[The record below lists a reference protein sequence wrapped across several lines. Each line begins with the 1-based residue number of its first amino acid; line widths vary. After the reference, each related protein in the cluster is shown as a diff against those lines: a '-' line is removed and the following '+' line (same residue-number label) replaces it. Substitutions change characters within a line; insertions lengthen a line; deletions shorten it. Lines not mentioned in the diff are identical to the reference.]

1 MGSTCG
7 SSLISCYS
15 LLPSFPLTVS
25 HILFFFLLF
34 SPSYTHAH
42 FHSFSLFIANSL
54 FVEEEWEAYLPT
66 IWWCQGRPEQMC
78 SALGLCSIKH
88 MHTHTHIHRGLHRA
102 CYRGRVH
109 WLTTALSNSQCSH
122 AGGRSDKTYSKD
134 PLNSQQGF
142 KVKSITASIKVL
154 FSNYSRYIVMLR
166 FWFKAVIPVVPY
178 LHMYKHL
185 NAKNEFY
192 SVVFVG

>member
-1 MGSTCG
+1 MQHYLIYLLIYTNYVKTLLKCRQLCNQYLPPDLVWIEECSRVEVFKTLLCLEVDLSAEPNGQHVRLLTHQLLL
-7 SSLISCYS
+7 SSAF
-15 LLPSFPLTVS
+15 LPSHRLS
-25 HILFFFLLF
+25 HSFFFLLF

-109 WLTTALSNSQCSH
+109 
-122 AGGRSDKTYSKD
+122 
-134 PLNSQQGF
+134 
-142 KVKSITASIKVL
+142 
-154 FSNYSRYIVMLR
+154 
-166 FWFKAVIPVVPY
+166 
-178 LHMYKHL
+178 
-185 NAKNEFY
+185 
-192 SVVFVG
+192 